1 MPGRGS
7 IAAGYPFEKSPPDG
21 HTLTLKETEMNV
33 PHSFLMIV
41 VVVAVA
47 ALFPLTATAQP
58 PTTVL
63 LAVNDV
69 QVFAGPDSPC
79 PFDITFTGTGTIKLT
94 TDYDNSGAPIRQTVH
109 GALTHTIFSAWRTL
123 VSNGPAPVHIDLST
137 GQMVDT
143 GKEFAFHVPGD
154 AIVFGQSGRLT
165 LAADGSEL
173 SFAGHSVLDTGA
185 LCAALSA

>member
-1 MPGRGS
+1 MTS
-7 IAAGYPFEKSPPDG
+7 IRMLVIA
-21 HTLTLKETEMNV
+21 
-33 PHSFLMIV
+33 
-41 VVVAVA
+41 VAVA
-47 ALFPLTATAQP
+47 VGVAYPPAAAAQS
-58 PTTVL
+58 PTVEL
-63 LAVNDV
+63 IQVNDV

-94 TDYDNSGAPIRQTVH
+94 TYYDNSRTSIRQSIH

-123 VSNGPAPVHIDLST
+123 VSNGPAPVHIDLSD

-173 SFAGHSVLDTGA
+173 SFVGHSIVDTAA
-185 LCAALSA
+185 LCAALAP

>member
-1 MPGRGS
+1 
-7 IAAGYPFEKSPPDG
+7 
-21 HTLTLKETEMNV
+21 MNV

-41 VVVAVA
+41 VAVAVA

-69 QVFAGPDSPC
+69 QVFAGADSPC
-79 PFDITFTGTGTIKLT
+79 PFDVTFTGTGTIRLT
-94 TDYDNSGAPIRQTVH
+94 TDYDNSGAPIRKTVH

-173 SFAGHSVLDTGA
+173 SFAGHSVLDTGG
-185 LCAALSA
+185 LCAALSP

>member
-1 MPGRGS
+1 
-7 IAAGYPFEKSPPDG
+7 
-21 HTLTLKETEMNV
+21 MNV
-33 PHSFLMIV
+33 PHSLLVIV

-47 ALFPLTATAQP
+47 ALFPLTATAQR

-69 QVFAGPDSPC
+69 QVFAGADSPC

-109 GALTHTIFSAWRTL
+109 GALTHTIFSTWRTL

-137 GQMVDT
+137 GQMVGHRRRVCLSRPGT
-143 GKEFAFHVPGD
+143 RRGAGPGD

-185 LCAALSA
+185 LCAALSP